1 MDRRRFLK
9 TGALTAAGAMT
20 SKNLVFGQTPVPNK
34 SNTLDKVRLGFIGVG
49 LRGRNH
55 LALALRR
62 DDIQVMAICD
72 TQAEPLE
79 RSREMILKA
88 DKQAAVEY
96 TGGLSAYKRMLEKE
110 KLDAIIISTPW
121 EFHKEHSVESMK
133 AGLYVGCEVIAGL
146 TVDDHWE
153 IVNVSEETGKPYMT
167 LENVCYRRD
176 VMAVLNMHRQGL
188 FGELVHV
195 EGGYQHDL
203 REVLFNN
210 GKQPYGGGVEF
221 GPDAMSEAQ
230 WRTQHNI
237 DRDGDLYPT
246 HGLGPVMPFLNI
258 NKGNRITSMVSY
270 SSKARGLASYVEQ
283 QAPGH
288 QNARINYKNGDVTQT
303 MLNCANGETILL
315 THDTHLPRPYSIGF
329 RIQGTKGI
337 WMDVAKGIHIEGQSK
352 PHQWDPVDE
361 WVTKYDHPLWA
372 KYANDASGAGHG
384 GMDWFV
390 FNAFVE
396 AVKQQR
402 QTPIDVYDSVI
413 MSVIFP
419 LSTESIAAG
428 NKTLEVPDFT
438 RGKWKEAKNSFLL
451 DDSGF

>member
-1 MDRRRFLK
+1 MDRRNFIRVGSMATAGL
-9 TGALTAAGAMT
+9 ALTNQHTFGAGIPIKAREKDRIKM
-20 SKNLVFGQTPVPNK
+20 
-34 SNTLDKVRLGFIGVG
+34 GFIGVG

-62 DDIQVMAICD
+62 DDVEVVAICD
-72 TQAEPLE
+72 IQEEPLV
-79 RSREMILKA
+79 RSREMIAKA
-88 DKQAAVEY
+88 NQAAPREY
-96 TGGLSAYKRMLEKE
+96 ANGLNAYKEMLEKE
-110 KLDAIIISTPW
+110 VLDAVIISTPW
-121 EFHKEHSVESMK
+121 EFHKQQSVDAMK

-146 TVDDHWE
+146 TVEDHWE
-153 IVNVSEETGKPYMT
+153 LVEVSEETGMPYMM

-176 VMAVLNMHRQGL
+176 VMAMLNMQRQGL
-188 FGELVHV
+188 FGELVHL

-221 GPDAMSEAQ
+221 GPTAMSEAQ
-230 WRTQHNI
+230 WRTQYNI

-246 HGLGPVMPFLNI
+246 HGLGPIMPFINI
-258 NKGNRITSMVSY
+258 NKGNRITEMVSY
-270 SSKARGLASYVEQ
+270 SSKARGLAAYVEQ
-283 QAPGH
+283 QSPGH
-288 QNARINYKNGDVTQT
+288 PNAQIAYKNGDVTQT
-303 MLNCANGETILL
+303 MMNCANGETILL

-329 RIQGTKGI
+329 RVQGTKGI
-337 WMDVAKGIHIEGQSK
+337 WMDVAKGVHIEGQSR
-352 PHQWDPVDE
+352 PHQWDPVDQ
-361 WVTKYDHPLWA
+361 WVQEYDHPLWK

-396 AVKQQR
+396 SVKQRR
-402 QTPIDVYDSVI
+402 QTPIDVYDSMI
-413 MSVIFP
+413 MSVVFP
-419 LSTESIAAG
+419 LSTQSIAEG

-438 RGKWKEAKNSFLL
+438 RGKWKTAQNTFVL